1 MFYSKEILAR
11 KDTQL
16 GLIWLAAT
24 LGPRSG
30 INKLSK
36 KEVKGVNIVKSCK
49 DISQPVEP
57 FALRFSSNLMV
68 GITRVYSQQYN
79 FYYSDVSNTWMR
91 LKRDLAA
98 VQSENLDMVNPG
110 AKIDAI
116 TFGYDLTIEQD
127 LFRPV
132 NIVQNYEIEVAVS

>member
-1 MFYSKEILAR
+1 
-11 KDTQL
+11 
-16 GLIWLAAT
+16 
-24 LGPRSG
+24 
-30 INKLSK
+30 
-36 KEVKGVNIVKSCK
+36 
-49 DISQPVEP
+49 ISQPVEP

-110 AKIDAI
+110 AK
-116 TFGYDLTIEQD
+116 YVP
-127 LFRPV
+127 LFL
-132 NIVQNYEIEVAVS
+132 